1 MTQFKTFKITAALT
15 LSTMLILGGTAA
27 AAPPAQSGK
36 GGPLKAF
43 GNGDV
48 LITSSNSATIAL
60 DDDDESGGVL
70 INSKKQSGR
79 LLSDV
84 DFAFT
89 SSGDV
94 AGGAPRFSIPIDDGS
109 FDPNTDYAF
118 IDAANCGA
126 TVGDNPDQVATLVS
140 TQNPECDV
148 FFHGTDYENWAAF
161 AAANP
166 TYRIAKSATPFI
178 IADALPPGET
188 TAVYEVTNIFLG

>member
-1 MTQFKTFKITAALT
+1 MYRGGRPAVAGLLSDERTRMKFVQFITVP
-15 LSTMLILGGTAA
+15 LSYPHL
-27 AAPPAQSGK
+27 
-36 GGPLKAF
+36 

-48 LITSSNSATIAL
+48 IITSSNSATIVL
-60 DDDDESGGVL
+60 DDVDEFGGVF

-109 FDPNTDYAF
+109 FDPTQDFAF

-126 TVGDNPDQVATLVS
+126 TVGDNPEGEETVVS
-140 TQNPECDV
+140 TENPACQV
-148 FFHGTDYENWAAF
+148 FFDGTLYANWDAF

-166 TYRIAKSATPFI
+166 TYRIAKGELPFI
-178 IADALPPGET
+178 IADVLPPGQSSG
-188 TAVYEVTNIFLG
+188 VYIVTDISLG